1 MPCSLFIRCESGK
14 YAVFFV
20 YQMRVWKVCCV
31 LCLSDASL
39 ESMLCSLFIRCES
52 GKYAMF
58 FVYQMR
64 VWKVCCVLCLS
75 DVSLESMPCSLFIR
89 CESGKYAVF
98 FVYQMRVWKVRC
110 VLPACLGADGCKGRE
125 GVEAVEDG
133 GAVHVATPPLPPLPA
148 HQHPGALPQ
157 RHLPGTV
164 TPLTTPS
171 PSASRCTSS
180 TPTRYSYTF
189 NHTHTPPLPPLPA
202 HQHPGALPQRHLPGT
217 VTPLTTHTRQPYHH
231 SQPISIPVHF
241 LNDTY
246 QVQLHF

>member
-1 MPCSLFIRCESGK
+1 M
-14 YAVFFV
+14 
-20 YQMRVWKVCCV
+20 
-31 LCLSDASL
+31 
-39 ESMLCSLFIRCES
+39 
-52 GKYAMF
+52 
-58 FVYQMR
+58 
-64 VWKVCCVLCLS
+64 
-75 DVSLESMPCSLFIR
+75 
-89 CESGKYAVF
+89 F

-164 TPLTTPS
+164 TPLTT
-171 PSASRCTSS
+171 
-180 TPTRYSYTF
+180 
-189 NHTHTPPLPPLPA
+189 HTPPLPPLPA

-217 VTPLTTHTRQPYHH
+217 VTPLTTHTRHPYHH
-231 SQPISIPVHF
+231 SQPISIPVQF

-246 QVQLHF
+246 QVQLHL

>member
-1 MPCSLFIRCESGK
+1 MLSTSLNKTFFSLCVRCESGK

-20 YQMRVWKVCCV
+20 YQMRVWKVYCV

-39 ESMLCSLFIRCES
+39 ESTLCSLFIRCDS
-52 GKYAMF
+52 GKYAVL

-64 VWKVCCVLCLS
+64 VWKVC
-75 DVSLESMPCSLFIR
+75 R
-89 CESGKYAVF
+89 
-98 FVYQMRVWKVRC
+98 
-110 VLPACLGADGCKGRE
+110 VLPASLGADCCKGCE

-164 TPLTTPS
+164 TPLTT
-171 PSASRCTSS
+171 
-180 TPTRYSYTF
+180 
-189 NHTHTPPLPPLPA
+189 
-202 HQHPGALPQRHLPGT
+202 
-217 VTPLTTHTRQPYHH
+217 HTRHPYHH

-246 QVQLHF
+246 QVQLHL